1 MRTGEADSKV
11 PDVTSQSEEHS
22 HHEVCT
28 EACCDPLKDFDIEM
42 LACLAARLAGQNPVR
57 RTTIKLGSVVA
68 FDDLVWRYPDFLARA
83 EAAYRILAAE
93 CPPD

>member
-42 LACLAARLAGQNPVR
+42 LACLAARLAG
-57 RTTIKLGSVVA
+57 
-68 FDDLVWRYPDFLARA
+68 
-83 EAAYRILAAE
+83 
-93 CPPD
+93 